1 MKYQGAPSQTAEV
14 KTTFSL
20 FTSNI
25 YISQCSFVQ
34 ILIMGQKVQKQFTFE
49 SLQQSE
55 RELIRLQCENP
66 VEVFCLFFDH
76 GVEMER
82 PFLG

>member
-1 MKYQGAPSQTAEV
+1 MKYQGALSQTAEV

-25 YISQCSFVQ
+25 YISQCSFVH

-49 SLQQSE
+49 SQQQSE
-55 RELIRLQCENP
+55 RELIRLQCENS
-66 VEVFCLFFDH
+66 VKVLFIYFSDFFIM
-76 GVEMER
+76 V
-82 PFLG
+82 